1 MPRRCHEVVNL
12 WRIGGEKEMNRAIR
26 LKVENMAKTSHLLK
40 RVRAICLSL
49 PETTEKEA
57 WSTPTFRVKKKMFAM
72 FMNDHHGDGRVAL
85 WLDAPP
91 GDQELLVAADPV
103 RFFVPPYQG
112 PFGWIGV
119 RVDLDVDWEEV
130 RELVVEA
137 YRTSAPKTLHARI
150 DDSAKA
156 MERPE
161 RRSKAK

>member
-1 MPRRCHEVVNL
+1 
-12 WRIGGEKEMNRAIR
+12 
-26 LKVENMAKTSHLLK
+26 MAKTSDLLK
-40 RVRAICLSL
+40 RARAICLSL
-49 PETTEKEA
+49 PGTTEKEA
-57 WSTPTFRVKKKMFAM
+57 WSAPTFRVKKKMFAM
-72 FMNDHHGDGRVAL
+72 FVNDHHGDGRVAL

-137 YRTSAPKTLHARI
+137 YRTSVPKGLLERLDDKARPREAPK
-150 DDSAKA
+150 
-156 MERPE
+156 
-161 RRSKAK
+161 RRTKAK